1 MCKEVSRVSLSK
13 PHIDDKYGAAN
24 IGTSVSRLLI
34 PDTFPS
40 IYKTKEAGKAV

>member
-24 IGTSVSRLLI
+24 IHTSVSRLFI
-34 PDTFPS
+34 PDISDAFPS
-40 IYKTKEAGKAV
+40 TY